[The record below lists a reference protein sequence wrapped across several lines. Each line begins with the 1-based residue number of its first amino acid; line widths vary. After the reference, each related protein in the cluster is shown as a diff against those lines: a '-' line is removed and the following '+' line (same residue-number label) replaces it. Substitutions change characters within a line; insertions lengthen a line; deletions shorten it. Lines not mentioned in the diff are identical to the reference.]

1 MFEKIIELLKENG
14 WKEQVC
20 GITSVMG
27 SMGTNF
33 HKDVKLLSLSITE
46 EGHITYPDEDE
57 LEEMFGTV

>member
-1 MFEKIIELLKENG
+1 
-14 WKEQVC
+14 
-20 GITSVMG
+20 MG